1 MIKNYEIVDDRILP
15 TDYEDSK
22 IIVIYNPTKEE
33 KNFLADVLKI
43 DKNTIDSSLDPNEVS
58 RIDVSD
64 NYISV
69 MCKTPKNKNFEE
81 NLFSVTT
88 FGVFL
93 FSEKLL
99 VLSLENVFLFDEKEI
114 RAKNLKEV
122 FLKIL
127 DQPTLHFTENL
138 KVISIISEEIEEK
151 INEAM
156 ENRFLINMFTLE
168 KSLVYYLSSLNE
180 NMLAFEKLEAL
191 SERMQ
196 FTKHESTLLKDYYIE
211 CKQCYKQA
219 EIHSN
224 ILSSL
229 MDARVSIVSNNLNI
243 LMKTLTMMTILI
255 MLPTFVVSVFS
266 MNVRI
271 PVAVY
276 TNAFWGIMILAIL
289 SAASAIIFWKIRRW

>member
-1 MIKNYEIVDDRILP
+1 VIKNYEIVDDRILP